1 MVDVGEYYCHAEN
14 AFGSMT
20 QPVSVRIRNVATS
33 NNVTQCCME
42 QNVTSACMDACT
54 FHVDIDAVK
63 DKPEC
68 IQVCKCT
75 VVAIFQNVMW
85 NFSRT
90 LINWWN
96 APLMDQTIVIVAH
109 TLMFLE
115 DVWIGV
121 GENRFL
127 TIKFA
132 FCLILYISWNASNN

>member
-42 QNVTSACMDACT
+42 QNVTSTCMDACT

-75 VVAIFQNVMW
+75 VVTIFQNVMW

>member
-68 IQVCKCT
+68 IQVYKCT
-75 VVAIFQNVMW
+75 VVAIFQKVMW

>member
-1 MVDVGEYYCHAEN
+1 VVDVGEYYCHAEN

-42 QNVTSACMDACT
+42 QNVTSTCMDACT

-90 LINWWN
+90 LIN
-96 APLMDQTIVIVAH
+96 
-109 TLMFLE
+109 
-115 DVWIGV
+115 
-121 GENRFL
+121 
-127 TIKFA
+127 
-132 FCLILYISWNASNN
+132 